1 MRITETPASVCDSIF
16 FTLSTA
22 DEIVYS
28 LKVVICFAIW
38 SAERPLYCQT
48 TVTTGISI
56 SGKMS
61 VGVFLIDT
69 TPSSTIKSAITTKV
83 YGRRR
88 ASLTIHISRSELMAF
103 VGRAAD
109 RPEQVLVFYRFQ
121 PELRDVCIHQ
131 IRQKQMRERR

>member
-1 MRITETPASVCDSIF
+1 MMNGGCVPGGIRRKIVCETAVTWAIAESMRTFGWKKMRITETPANVCDSMF

-38 SAERPLYCQT
+38 SGESPEYCHT
-48 TVTTGISI
+48 TVTTGMSI

-61 VGVFLIDT
+61 VGVFLIDVM
-69 TPSSTIKSAITTKV
+69 PSNKISSAITTKV

-88 ASLTIHISRSELMAF
+88 ANLTIHIR
-103 VGRAAD
+103 
-109 RPEQVLVFYRFQ
+109 
-121 PELRDVCIHQ
+121 
-131 IRQKQMRERR
+131 RERA

>member
-1 MRITETPASVCDSIF
+1 MRITETPASVCDSMF

-48 TVTTGISI
+48 TVTTGMSI

-61 VGVFLIDT
+61 VGVFLMDA
-69 TPSSTIKSAITTKV
+69 TPSNKMSSAITTNV
-83 YGRRR
+83 YGRRS
-88 ASLTIHISRSELMAF
+88 ASLTIHITPER
-103 VGRAAD
+103 VGRLGSRGSDAEPRDHRAEFPPAA
-109 RPEQVLVFYRFQ
+109 
-121 PELRDVCIHQ
+121 
-131 IRQKQMRERR
+131 